1 MRMKKEIR
9 IVAWLLAL
17 LLLFGPFIG
26 CSAGKQKYQV
36 TENTEYNADVYPYV
50 VKTASATW
58 YLAKDDIELMGE
70 DAFYE
75 GLFALLDDA
84 EEDFSDV
91 RDALKGYI
99 FEEIPPVEIY
109 TDFSNQAPISETT
122 AAYYNSMRNFIKL
135 FYGWDAVRASL
146 THEYVH
152 YLTIACAD
160 PATEYGFWV
169 EGIAEY
175 VSKFV
180 CKNRLARSVNCG
192 FPQEDIEFARNNG
205 AWDTE
210 ENCLDLKRFYLGIGA
225 IHSSEAMIGNS
236 FYCVDCITIV
246 KTERMLAEPEAH
258 ELSYFEACGMI
269 AYLVETYGK
278 DLVFTHWNI
287 RPTPSRM
294 EQAFGKT
301 FVTLYHEWV
310 DWDNAQLKM
319 LGMVP

>member
-91 RDALKGYI
+91 REALKGYI

-109 TDFSNQAPISETT
+109 TDFSNQAPLSETA

-175 VSKFV
+175 ISHFV
-180 CKNRLARSVNCG
+180 CKNRLARSVNG
-192 FPQEDIEFARNNG
+192 GLPAEEIEFARNNG
-205 AWDTE
+205 AWDAE
-210 ENCLDLKRFYLGIGA
+210 EDCMDLMRYFLGGGA
-225 IHSSEAMIGNS
+225 IHSSEAMIGQP
-236 FYCVDCITIV
+236 FYSVTAETIV
-246 KTERMLAEPEAH
+246 KSERMLQEPEWF
-258 ELSYFEACGMI
+258 ELSYYEACGMV

>member
-91 RDALKGYI
+91 REALKGYI

-109 TDFSNQAPISETT
+109 TDFSNQAPLSETA

-175 VSKFV
+175 ISHFV
-180 CKNRLARSVNCG
+180 CKNRLARSVNG
-192 FPQEDIEFARNNG
+192 GLPAEEIEFARNNG
-205 AWDTE
+205 AWDAE
-210 ENCLDLKRFYLGIGA
+210 EDCMDLMRYFLGGGA
-225 IHSSEAMIGNS
+225 IHSSEAMIGQP
-236 FYCVDCITIV
+236 FYSVTAETIV
-246 KTERMLAEPEAH
+246 KSERMLQEPEWF
-258 ELSYFEACGMI
+258 ELSYYEACGMI

>member
-17 LLLFGPFIG
+17 LVLFGPFIG

-91 RDALKGYI
+91 REALKGYI

-109 TDFSNQAPISETT
+109 TDFSNQAPLSETA

-175 VSKFV
+175 ISHFV
-180 CKNRLARSVNCG
+180 CKNRLARSVNG
-192 FPQEDIEFARNNG
+192 GLPAEEIEFARNNG
-205 AWDTE
+205 AWDAE
-210 ENCLDLKRFYLGIGA
+210 EDCMDLMRYFLGGGA
-225 IHSSEAMIGNS
+225 IHSSEAMIGQP
-236 FYCVDCITIV
+236 FYSVTAETIV
-246 KTERMLAEPEAH
+246 KSERMLQEPEWF
-258 ELSYFEACGMI
+258 ELSYYEACGMV